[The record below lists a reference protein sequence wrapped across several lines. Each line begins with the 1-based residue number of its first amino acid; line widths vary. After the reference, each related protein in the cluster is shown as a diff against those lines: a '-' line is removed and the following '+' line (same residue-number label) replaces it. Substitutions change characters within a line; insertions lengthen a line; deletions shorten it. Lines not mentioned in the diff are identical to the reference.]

1 MKFSF
6 IIPVYNRSEELHE
19 LLCSIRDLQ
28 TESEFEVLVID
39 DGSYE
44 DLGSIVARFQN
55 ILDVFYFKKENSGP
69 ADSRNFGMAKAKGDF
84 FIFLDSDVI
93 LPPTY
98 LDAVIQGIEQE
109 GFQAFGGPDR
119 ASEDFSSFQK
129 AVSYSMTSLLTT
141 GGIRGS
147 ESRKKSFFARSFN
160 MGISSEVFKLTQG
173 FSDMRYGEDIDLS
186 IRIQK
191 LNFKSGLIP
200 SAYVY
205 HKRRTSFSSFFKQT
219 FHFGTARPVLNKLYP
234 FTAKLTFWFPSVFI
248 LGLGLALIFWALSD
262 SFLLLSF
269 YGVYALLIAYDATY
283 KNKSFIVGIL
293 AVLTTLTQFLGYGV
307 GFLKSRFN
315 KA

>member
-1 MKFSF
+1 MKFSL

-28 TESEFEVLVID
+28 TELEFEVLVID

-44 DLGSIVARFQN
+44 DLELIVANFKSSMD
-55 ILDVFYFKKENSGP
+55 LLYFKKENSGP
-69 ADSRNFGMAKAKGDF
+69 ADSRNFGMRKAEGDF

-98 LDAVIQGIEQE
+98 LDVVFHGLSQE
-109 GFQAFGGPDR
+109 GLQAYGGPDR
-119 ASEDFSSFQK
+119 ASDDFSNFQK

-141 GGIRGS
+141 GGIRGV
-147 ESRKKSFFARSFN
+147 ESRKKSFYARSFN
-160 MGISSEVFKLTQG
+160 MGISPEVYKLTKG

-191 LNFKSGLIP
+191 LNLKSGLIS

-219 FHFGTARPVLNKLYP
+219 FQFGTARPILNKRYP

-248 LGLGLALIFWALSD
+248 LGLGLALMYWMYMD

-269 YGVYALLIAYDATY
+269 YGFYALLITYDATY
-283 KNKSFIVGIL
+283 KNKSFAVGML
-293 AVLTTLTQFLGYGV
+293 AVLTTLTQFLGYGI
-307 GFLKSRFN
+307 GFLKSRF
-315 KA
+315 KEA